1 MNSSSEEHQIK
12 VKKQKTYVEE
22 HEDMEEYTYIVVGG
36 GIAGVTCAEH
46 LYILDPEAQTLLLT
60 ASYLIK
66 AVTNVLPLTKTLD
79 AFDVEEQPPD
89 ELVSRC
95 PSVTVKRDAVLQ
107 LDAKNKVI
115 HTTSG
120 KKFKYEKL
128 CICSGAHPKVIP
140 VAGSS
145 PYVLWIR
152 DTESVGQFQA
162 RMADAKRIV
171 IVGNGGIATEMVYEV
186 TGIEVIWAIK
196 DKYMT
201 ANFIDPG
208 AAEFFRPEL
217 CREKVKKAVP
227 LKRLKYTIDKAN
239 GDIPVMGGA
248 LGPDWHEKLELKGDN
263 FHRVILE
270 KEVEVACILSPEEV
284 KKLGKT
290 VTSTKFEEGS
300 TEWPVYVEL
309 TNGKVY
315 GCNFIVS
322 ATGVVPN
329 SKDFLAGN
337 NFSLSPEGGFL
348 VDDKMQTTEKDV
360 YAAGDVCTP
369 NWELSPH
376 WFQMR
381 LWTQARQMGSYAA
394 KCMWSSVSGEEMY
407 MDFCFELFCHATK
420 FFGKK
425 VILLGLYN
433 GQGLESKY
441 EVLLRY
447 SEGVEYIKCVM
458 VDGRMQGA
466 LMIGETDLEETFEN
480 LILNQMDLSEFGE
493 DLLNPDIDIEDY
505 FD

>member
-1 MNSSSEEHQIK
+1 MSSSLHEPKSQ
-12 VKKQKTYVEE
+12 VKKQKISNVEE
-22 HEDMEEYTYIVVGG
+22 MKEYTYIVVGG

-66 AVTNVLPLTKTLD
+66 TVTNVLPLTKTLD
-79 AFDVEEQPPD
+79 AFDVEEQPPED
-89 ELVSRC
+89 LASRC
-95 PSVTVKRDAVLQ
+95 PSVTVERDAVVQ

-115 HTTSG
+115 HTNSG
-120 KKFKYEKL
+120 NKFKYEKL
-128 CICSGAHPKVIP
+128 CICSGAKPKVIP
-140 VAGSS
+140 AAGNN

-152 DTESVGQFQA
+152 DTESVSQFQA
-162 RMADAKRIV
+162 RMMNAKRII

-186 TGIEVIWAIK
+186 TGVEVIWVIK

-217 CREKVKKAVP
+217 CKEKGKKVLP
-227 LKRLKYTIDKAN
+227 LKRRKYTVDKAS
-239 GDIPVMGGA
+239 GDLPVMGGA
-248 LGPDWHEKLELKGDN
+248 LGPDWHEKLELKGDST
-263 FHRVILE
+263 HRVILE
-270 KEVEVACILSPEEV
+270 TEVEVSCILSPEEV

-290 VTSTKFEEGS
+290 VSTTRFEE
-300 TEWPVYVEL
+300 
-309 TNGKVY
+309 
-315 GCNFIVS
+315 
-322 ATGVVPN
+322 
-329 SKDFLAGN
+329 GN
-337 NFSLSPEGGFL
+337 NFSLSLEGGFL
-348 VDDKMQTTEKDV
+348 VDDKMQTTESDI

-369 NWELSPH
+369 NWEISRH

-394 KCMWSSVSGEEMY
+394 KCMWSSISGEEMY

-425 VILLGLYN
+425 VILLGLFN

-441 EVLLRY
+441 DILLRY

-458 VDGRMQGA
+458 VEGRMQGA
-466 LMIGETDLEETFEN
+466 LLIGETDLEETFEN